1 MTVNVLHRWLSLRV
15 SIHTP
20 IQGVTYRFMDNIYIL
35 HVSIHTPIQGVTSIA
50 QKMMLSLISFN
61 PHTHTGCDRRWAE
74 RSVLRGSFNPHTHT
88 GCDISKAAVRLYLHC
103 FNPHTHTG
111 CDWILPFFVIAW
123 SCFNPHTHTGC
134 DAHGRETKTGR
145 TWFQSTHPY
154 RV

>member
-88 GCDISKAAVRLYLHC
+88 GCDKISTDNLCTINVSI
-103 FNPHTHTG
+103 HTPIQGVT
-111 CDWILPFFVIAW
+111 DVYSNVVPD
-123 SCFNPHTHTGC
+123 TM
-134 DAHGRETKTGR
+134 
-145 TWFQSTHPY
+145 FQSTHPY